1 MEIAILAGGCF
12 WCTEAVFQ
20 RVKGVDTVRP
30 GFCGGHIKN
39 PAYREVVEGRT
50 GHAESVEITFN
61 PATVTYLQ
69 LLEVF
74 MATHDP
80 TTLNRQG
87 YDVGTHYRSAIFY
100 TSDAQ
105 KETATKFL
113 EELQVSNVYDNAIV
127 TEISPATTFYTAE
140 SYHENYYNL
149 NREQSYCQFV
159 IDPKVNKLLKN
170 FSDLVGKV

>member
-20 RVKGVDTVRP
+20 RVKGVTAVQS

-50 GHAESVEITFN
+50 GHAESVEITFD
-61 PATVTYLQ
+61 PSIVTFLQ

-100 TSDAQ
+100 TSDEQ
-105 KETATKFL
+105 KATATTFI
-113 EELQVSNVYDNAIV
+113 EELQASKFYDSPIV
-127 TEISPATTFYTAE
+127 TEISPASTFYPAE
-140 SYHENYYNL
+140 AYHKDYYNL
-149 NREQSYCQFV
+149 NRTQSYCQFV
-159 IDPKVNKLLKN
+159 IDPKVNKLLKG
-170 FSDLVGKV
+170 FSDLVKE